1 MSNIIEYANHIFYG
15 ENLNTK
21 DLDVRNIILTDIS
34 PDDTDMINDI
44 TARINKCDDIQKQL
58 IVSYMLKKH
67 TDKMMC
73 SIEPYRSIIIKNC
86 SDITRKIRE
95 IIEASPDNIHAQLC
109 YYIDDY
115 FKFKKT
121 GMR

>member
-15 ENLNTK
+15 ENLDAN

-44 TARINKCDDIQKQL
+44 TARINKCDDMQKQL

-67 TDKMMC
+67 TDKLLC
-73 SIEPYRSIIIKNC
+73 LIEPYRSIISDNFSDMIKK
-86 SDITRKIRE
+86 IRKIAE
-95 IIEASPDNIHAQLC
+95 SSPNNIHAQLC
-109 YYIDDY
+109 YIIDDY
-115 FKFKKT
+115 FKKT
-121 GMR
+121 AIR